1 MTMTKSEMAKI
12 MKMESQ
18 KRLATIVEAMEN
30 GAELT
35 ASEMQKLVG
44 DGFLSKQSLNQYM
57 SCNQDS
63 WGCLSGRC
71 PGATNFIMNGAN
83 SRSRYGKKTHY
94 TEESGAVPY
103 HGKITYRGRKT
114 IEKRYVALDDNGDIV
129 DGDVIVKRTYET
141 VWGLK

>member
-18 KRLATIVEAMEN
+18 KRLATIVDAMEN

-57 SCNQDS
+57 SCNQNS
-63 WGCLSGRC
+63 WGCLSDRR
-71 PGATNFIMNGAN
+71 PGATNYIMNGADGH
-83 SRSRYGKKTHY
+83 YGKTRY

-103 HGKITYRGRKT
+103 HGKITYCGSKT
-114 IEKRYVALDDNGDIV
+114 IEKRYVALDDNGDII